1 MKNLTLLVVLIVLAL
16 PLAISG
22 QQRAAQTPPPPPAP
36 CNPAGAEYVC
46 GQLAPEDLVV
56 VPGGEWV
63 VASSYGGNGGIKLI
77 NTRDRTTT
85 NAYPTAESKDR
96 LDAKTY
102 DACPGP
108 PDAADKAK
116 FTTHG
121 LALRAGRNSLHTLYA
136 VHHGG
141 RESIE
146 VFELDARAKPPTLTW
161 IGCASP
167 TRGPTHWPWK
177 SRRSLHA
184 TSTSNTRV
192 AQRTTSP

>member
-116 FTTHG
+116 
-121 LALRAGRNSLHTLYA
+121 
-136 VHHGG
+136 
-141 RESIE
+141 
-146 VFELDARAKPPTLTW
+146 
-161 IGCASP
+161 
-167 TRGPTHWPWK
+167 
-177 SRRSLHA
+177 
-184 TSTSNTRV
+184 
-192 AQRTTSP
+192 